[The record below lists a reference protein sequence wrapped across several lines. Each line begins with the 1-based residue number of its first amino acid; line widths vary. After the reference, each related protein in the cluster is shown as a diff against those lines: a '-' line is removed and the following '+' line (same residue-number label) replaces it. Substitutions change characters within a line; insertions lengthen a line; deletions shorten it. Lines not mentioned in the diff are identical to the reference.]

1 MNELSPSQP
10 ERVEVSPALPRRVAA
25 IDAYRGFVML
35 LMMGEVVRLGQLARA
50 FPESPIWK
58 FLGRQQSHVE
68 WAGCNLH
75 DLIQPSFSFLVGA
88 ALPFSLAARAQR
100 GQSWWRLTFHAAW
113 RSLLLIALGIFLRS
127 TGSRVAQ
134 TNFTF
139 EDTLTQ
145 IGMGYFFLYLLG
157 LAGPRFWWAAFII
170 IVVGYF
176 AAFAYYP
183 TPPADFNYPGVGV
196 PQDWPEHYTG
206 FAAHWNKNSNLAW
219 AADLWFLNLFPRAK
233 PFAYNGGGYATLSFI
248 PTLATM
254 ILGLIAGGWL
264 RQPVGAGK
272 KLGQMTVAGLLFLAL
287 GFGLDYFGIC
297 PNVKRIWT
305 PSWVLFS
312 GGWCFLIM
320 AGFFSLLDAP
330 GWDKWAFPL
339 RVIGANSIVAYCI
352 AELWGDFITKALRT
366 HLGDAFFKTWGD
378 AYAPLTMGLA
388 VLLTYWL
395 ILFWMYRRR
404 IFVRI

>member
-1 MNELSPSQP
+1 MSD
-10 ERVEVSPALPRRVAA
+10 VSPTLPRRVVA

-35 LMMGEVVRLGQLARA
+35 LMMGEVLRLGQMAKA
-50 FPESPIWK
+50 FPDSPIWQ
-58 FLGRQQSHVE
+58 FLGKHQSHVE

-88 ALPFSLAARAQR
+88 ALPFSLAARTER
-100 GQSWWRLTFHAAW
+100 GQSLFRMTLHALW
-113 RSLLLIALGIFLRS
+113 RSLLLIFLGIFLRS
-127 TGSRVAQ
+127 MGAPR

-145 IGMGYFFLYLLG
+145 IGLGYFFLYLLG
-157 LAGPRFWWAAFII
+157 LAGPRFWWAGFFV

-176 AAFAYYP
+176 AAFALYP
-183 TPPADFNYPGVGV
+183 LPPADFNYQAVGV
-196 PQDWPEHYTG
+196 PKNWDHHYTG
-206 FAAHWNKNSNLAW
+206 LAAHWNKNSNLAW

-233 PFAYNGGGYATLSFI
+233 EFAYNGGGYATLSFI

-264 RQPVGAGK
+264 RQPESAGK
-272 KLGQMTVAGLLFLAL
+272 KLGQLSVAGLLFLGL

-312 GGWCFLIM
+312 GGWCFLLL
-320 AGFFSLLDAP
+320 AGFYSLLDAP
-330 GWDKWAFPL
+330 GWERWAFPL
-339 RVIGANSIVAYCI
+339 RVIGANSIVAYFM
-352 AELWGDFITKALRT
+352 ADVWRGFISSSLRT
-366 HLGDAFFKTWGD
+366 HLGEGFFKQWGD
-378 AYAPLTMGLA
+378 AYAPLAMGIA
-388 VLLTYWL
+388 ILLVYWL
-395 ILFWMYRRR
+395 ILLWLYRRR